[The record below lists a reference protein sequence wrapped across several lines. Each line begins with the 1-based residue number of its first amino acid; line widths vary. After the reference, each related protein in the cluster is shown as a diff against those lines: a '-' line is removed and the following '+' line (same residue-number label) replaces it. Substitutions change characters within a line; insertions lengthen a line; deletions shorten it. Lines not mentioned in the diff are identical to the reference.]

1 MCGRYYVDDETS
13 REIEKIVRKL
23 DQRLKIEHGQ
33 DIHPSESAVI
43 LTKECKE
50 VAARQMQWGFPGFQ
64 GKGLLINAR
73 AEAILDKTGMQ
84 SHSGV
89 ASKMFEALSNNN
101 INIKRPLFTSP
112 R

>member
-13 REIEKIVRKL
+13 REIEKIVKKL

-43 LTKECKE
+43 LTKECRE

-73 AEAILDKTGMQ
+73 AEAILDKK
-84 SHSGV
+84 S
-89 ASKMFEALSNNN
+89 LSR
-101 INIKRPLFTSP
+101 KCATSQMCDS
-112 R
+112 RSSFLRME

>member
-73 AEAILDKTGMQ
+73 QRRYWTR
-84 SHSGV
+84 
-89 ASKMFEALSNNN
+89 
-101 INIKRPLFTSP
+101 RPFGTVCCIEDV
-112 R
+112 

>member
-50 VAARQMQWGFPGFQ
+50 VAARQMQWGFPGL
-64 GKGLLINAR
+64 GVLLIKRTGLL
-73 AEAILDKTGMQ
+73 K
-84 SHSGV
+84 
-89 ASKMFEALSNNN
+89 
-101 INIKRPLFTSP
+101 PLFLQYSP
-112 R
+112 LSSGLDDAKSVQEYLYFVQKTHLLAGC

>member
-64 GKGLLINAR
+64 ERDCLS
-73 AEAILDKTGMQ
+73 MQ
-84 SHSGV
+84 GQRRYWTR
-89 ASKMFEALSNNN
+89 
-101 INIKRPLFTSP
+101 RPFGTVCCIEDV
-112 R
+112 

>member
-43 LTKECKE
+43 LTKECRE
-50 VAARQMQWGFPGFQ
+50 VAARQMQW
-64 GKGLLINAR
+64 R
-73 AEAILDKTGMQ
+73 YWTR
-84 SHSGV
+84 
-89 ASKMFEALSNNN
+89 
-101 INIKRPLFTSP
+101 RPFGTVCCIEDV
-112 R
+112 

>member
-64 GKGLLINAR
+64 GKGLLIKACFPIHICYSSTHHFRYGLWCMNQMVNG
-73 AEAILDKTGMQ
+73 IFC
-84 SHSGV
+84 
-89 ASKMFEALSNNN
+89 FENDTV
-101 INIKRPLFTSP
+101 I
-112 R
+112 